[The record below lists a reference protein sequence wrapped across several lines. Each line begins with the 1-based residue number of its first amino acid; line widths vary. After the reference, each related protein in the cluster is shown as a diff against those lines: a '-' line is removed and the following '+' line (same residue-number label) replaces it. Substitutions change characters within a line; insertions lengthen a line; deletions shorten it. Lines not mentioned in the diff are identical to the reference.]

1 MVGFITSH
9 VLDTSLGLPA
19 EGIMIELI
27 SIKGN
32 KRLLMNSAVTNSDG
46 RLDSPIM
53 EKNKFNKGTYELLFY
68 VKEYFEN
75 KHKKSNKKWFLDI
88 IPIRFIISDDSH
100 YHIPL
105 LLSPFGYST
114 YRGS

>member
-19 EGIMIELI
+19 EGVMIELI

-32 KRLLMNSAVTNSDG
+32 NRLLMNSAITNSDG

-53 EKNKFNKGTYELLFY
+53 EKNKFNKSE
-68 VKEYFEN
+68 
-75 KHKKSNKKWFLDI
+75 
-88 IPIRFIISDDSH
+88 
-100 YHIPL
+100 
-105 LLSPFGYST
+105 
-114 YRGS
+114 

>member
-32 KRLLMNSAVTNSDG
+32 NRLLMNSAVTNSDG
-46 RLDSPIM
+46 
-53 EKNKFNKGTYELLFY
+53 G
-68 VKEYFEN
+68 
-75 KHKKSNKKWFLDI
+75 
-88 IPIRFIISDDSH
+88 
-100 YHIPL
+100 
-105 LLSPFGYST
+105 
-114 YRGS
+114 

>member
-32 KRLLMNSAVTNSDG
+32 NRLLMNSAVTNSDG

-53 EKNKFNKGTYELLFY
+53 EKNTFNKGTYELLFY

-75 KHKKSNKKWFLDI
+75 KHNKSYKNWFFDI
-88 IPIRFIISDDSH
+88 IPIRFIVSDDSH

>member
-32 KRLLMNSAVTNSDG
+32 NRLLMNSAVTNSDG

-53 EKNKFNKGTYELLFY
+53 EKNTFNKGTYELLFY

-75 KHKKSNKKWFLDI
+75 KHKKSYKNWFFDI
-88 IPIRFIISDDSH
+88 IPIRFIVSDDSH